1 MKKVLIAI
9 LCVIIVIIISALFIL
24 PQLVTLDKFRG
35 RIETALEASLHRK
48 ATLGDMGLAFWPS
61 IGAEIKDVKIS
72 NLSGFAKEDF
82 VRIKSLRILIKI
94 LPLLMGS
101 VKVDKCI
108 LIEPYVLIE
117 KNWDGEFNFTDLFEK
132 EEQGTEERPEERR
145 TKSKEKREIAFIKW
159 LVVSKA
165 KVDNGVVHYLD
176 WTKPEGREIYLRDI
190 DLNLKDISLNRPID
204 MDLSFRLEETPG
216 KVHAKGTFGP
226 LSEDVDIMGAPLAI
240 AFETKDLSLEPF
252 NGFLEEG
259 NTIEGLLTLRVETQ
273 GKVNEVVNLK
283 LDSSIKNLSSY
294 RKEKAFIKDMNVTIS
309 EEGTLELKREKA
321 TIQRGEISLGD
332 LSVQMEGEVSDI
344 TSEPYLNINI
354 TTQDFPLSGWHETF
368 PALDLIKGL
377 SGAGGIN
384 WSVQGPITSDLSL
397 TGTTSL
403 KHLTYLDK
411 ETGKTLIR
419 DLDIKIDHPLT
430 LDIEDNLL
438 RLKNLSLV
446 LQEAPITINGKLTGL
461 KEDLMMN
468 LNISGQKVSLDKW
481 QDTFPFLEEMV
492 DVKGNVNFK
501 ADLKGMPDKLV
512 DISFSLHSNQVELNR
527 VEGTK
532 VVSGKRMI
540 PVEKKKIVE
549 VDKEKDAKNSDSIA
563 ERINL
568 KGKVTIDQGRFEEVM
583 FRNFTTHLI
592 KKGST
597 LELNNMTFEIFD
609 GKVKANGGI
618 NMAGKVPLYHSGA
631 ALNRVEVNK
640 LYNTLASPKD
650 LLFGSLNASFTA
662 SGTGFSEKDII
673 KNLKASGQLV
683 LNHGRITSFNLL
695 KEVALV
701 ANLLGLET
709 HHNETRF
716 DKLSMNFKIHKGKI
730 VTDNLSLIGKDLK
743 ISASGNVGLDKT
755 MDLSVRMWLPVS
767 RKFAK
772 AERYLFKIN
781 KEGETIIPFH
791 LGGTVLRPKVKLDT
805 RHLF

>member
-9 LCVIIVIIISALFIL
+9 LCVITVIIISAIFIL
-24 PQLVTLDKFRG
+24 PQLVTMDKFRG
-35 RIETALEASLHRK
+35 RIETVLEASLHRK
-48 ATLGDMGLAFWPS
+48 ATLGDMGLALWPG
-61 IGAEIKDVKIS
+61 IGAEIEDVRIS
-72 NLSGFAKEDF
+72 NLSGFSKEDF

-94 LPLLMGS
+94 LPLLIGN

-108 LIEPYVLIE
+108 LVEPYVLIE
-117 KNWDGEFNFTDLFEK
+117 KNGDGKFNFTDLFEK
-132 EEQGTEERPEERR
+132 EERGTEERPGERR
-145 TKSKEKREIAFIKW
+145 AKSKEKREIASIKW

-165 KVDNGVVHYLD
+165 KVDNGVVHYFD
-176 WTKPEGREIYLRDI
+176 WTKPEGREIYLNDI
-190 DLNLKDISLNRPID
+190 DLNLKDISLNRPIY
-204 MDLSFRLEETPG
+204 MDLSFRLKETPG
-216 KVHAKGTFGP
+216 RVHAKGTFGP

-252 NGFLEEG
+252 NGFLGEG
-259 NTIEGLLTLRVETQ
+259 DTIEGLLNLHVKTQ

-294 RKEKAFIKDMNVTIS
+294 RKERVFIKDMDVTIS
-309 EEGTLELKREKA
+309 EEATLELKRGKA

-332 LSVQMEGEVSDI
+332 LFIQMEGGVSDI
-344 TSEPYLNINI
+344 TSEPCLNINI

-368 PALDLIKGL
+368 PALDLINGL
-377 SGAGGIN
+377 GGIGGIN
-384 WSVQGPITSDLSL
+384 WSVQGPITSNLSL

-411 ETGKTLIR
+411 ETGETMIR

-430 LDIEDNLL
+430 LDIEGDLL

-446 LQEAPITINGKLTGL
+446 LQEAPITINGKLRGL
-461 KEDLMMN
+461 KGDLRMN
-468 LNISGQKVSLDKW
+468 LDISGQKVSLDKW
-481 QDTFPFLEEMV
+481 QDTFPFLEQMV

-512 DISFSLHSNQVELNR
+512 DISFLLRSNQVEVNR
-527 VEGTK
+527 TK
-532 VVSGKRMI
+532 RTRTVSG
-540 PVEKKKIVE
+540 EKKRRVG
-549 VDKEKDAKNSDSIA
+549 VDKRKRAKSSGSIA

-568 KGKVTIDQGRFEEVM
+568 KGKVTIDRGSFEEIM
-583 FRNFTTHLI
+583 FRNFTTRLI

-597 LELNNMTFEIFD
+597 LELNNMAFEIFE

-631 ALNRVEVNK
+631 ALTRIEVNK

-662 SGTGFSEKDII
+662 SGTGANEEELI

-716 DKLSMNFKIHKGKI
+716 DKLSMNFKIHEGKI
-730 VTDNLSLIGKDLK
+730 VTDNLYLIGKDLK
-743 ISASGNVGLDKT
+743 VSASGNVGLDKT
-755 MDLSVRMWLPVS
+755 MDLSVRMWLPIGH
-767 RKFAK
+767 K
-772 AERYLFKIN
+772 FKIN
-781 KEGETIIPFH
+781 EEGEIIIPFH
-791 LGGTVLRPKVKLDT
+791 LGGTVLGPKVKLDT